1 MLSIFKYRIGQGE
14 EVEAPVIHWLH
25 CDYQKRENSFVAW
38 ALVDL
43 EAEDRVFKFRLAE
56 TGVHFHSTQLEGYQ
70 YLGSVNLDIY
80 VAHFFVA
87 ELDPET
93 REVLREEK
101 NDKKNDIKIN
111 DYNKFNEEINKDFN
125 FTWSPDHLKWL
136 DPNSLEI
143 DDNKNWEI
151 TCDWTYRPEMEVT
164 F

>member
-43 EAEDRVFKFRLAE
+43 EAEDRVFKFRMVE
-56 TGVHFHSTQLEGYQ
+56 TGVHFHSTRLEGYQ

-87 ELDPET
+87 ELDPNS
-93 REVLREEK
+93 REVLREEEEEN
-101 NDKKNDIKIN
+101 NDFNKIEKEL
-111 DYNKFNEEINKDFN
+111 NKN
-125 FTWSPDHLKWL
+125 FTWDLEHLNWS
-136 DPNSLEI
+136 DP
-143 DDNKNWEI
+143 KKWEI
-151 TCDWTYRPEMEVT
+151 TCDWTYKPEREVT